1 MTAVSP
7 SAGPPVRSRGVIALL
22 AENCTVCMLCV
33 RECPDW
39 CLHIEG
45 HTEMVE
51 PAAGGRSKQRHVLD
65 RFAIDYGLCMY
76 CGICVEVCPFDA
88 LHWSPSLVPATT
100 DRAELVAERAAL
112 EEWSLVVPA
121 PPALDPGAP
130 VARELTRL
138 TEQRPARDR

>member
-1 MTAVSP
+1 MT
-7 SAGPPVRSRGVIALL
+7 GYRPPTRSRGVIALL

-45 HTEMVE
+45 HTEEVQG
-51 PAAGGRSKQRHVLD
+51 AGRARQRHVLD

-88 LHWSPSLVPATT
+88 LHWSPELVPAAA
-100 DRAELVAERAAL
+100 DRRELVAERAAL
-112 EEWSLVVPA
+112 EEWSLVVPVPA
-121 PPALDPGAP
+121 ALDPGAP
-130 VARELTRL
+130 VARELARL
-138 TEQRPARDR
+138 VEQRPDKDR